1 MDENNFNH
9 GNIKTTNISSE
20 MRTSFLDYSM
30 SVIVARALP
39 DVRDGMKPVHRR
51 ILYAMNDLGIVADKP
66 HKKSARIVGEVIGKY
81 HPHGDTAVYET
92 MVRMAQDFSYRYPLV
107 DGHGNFG
114 SVDGDGAAAMRYTE
128 ARMSK
133 ISMELLRDINKDTVD
148 WMDNYDGEEH
158 EPVVLPC
165 RFPNLLVN
173 GTTGIAVGMAT
184 NIPPHNLG
192 ETIDAVFAIMDNP
205 DITVMELME
214 DYISGPDFPTGGY
227 ILGRAGIKQAYET
240 GRGSIMIRSKVQ
252 VEDMPNGKKQI
263 IVTEIPYVVNK
274 AALVEKIASL
284 VREKLI
290 EGITDL
296 RDESNME
303 GIRIVIE
310 LRKDVQ
316 SDVILNQL
324 YRMTSLQTSF
334 GVNMIVLVDNAPRQL
349 GLKDVL
355 QCYLDHQIDV
365 TVRRTRFELKKAE
378 DRAHILEGLKIALD
392 HIDEIIT
399 LIRNSK
405 DTSIAMNGLM
415 ENFGLSEIQAKAI
428 LDMQFRRLTGLE
440 RQKIEEEY
448 DGLMAQITDLKDILN
463 NHSRVLEIIRTELS
477 EIKEKYNDKRRSEII
492 DAEIDM
498 QDEDLIPQED
508 VVITMTVN
516 GYVKRIPVDT
526 YRLQNRGGKGIKGMS
541 MHEDDIVDQFLTMMT
556 HDYLLMFTNLG
567 KVYRIKGY
575 QVPLASRTS
584 KGIPIVNLLNLDK
597 NEKVLAMVPVERENS
612 PAKFLFFVTAQGI
625 VKRVPIEEFE
635 NIRQSGKI
643 AINLRDGDE
652 LISAKP
658 TTGSSQILIAAAN
671 GQAIRFNETDVR
683 PMGRTATGVKGFN
696 VNGSRVIGMTTDFEG
711 QYILSVTE
719 KGYGKKSKLED
730 YRMTNRGGKGVK
742 TVQVTEKNGPLV
754 FLRAVN
760 GDEDCLIMTNEGIVI
775 RISLEKV
782 SVYSRNTQGV
792 KLISVEDDQ
801 SVSTVAIVYKSEDD
815 EETEEDTENNE
826 FNSELEGETAGVLE
840 AESTVNSESENIA
853 E

>member
-815 EETEEDTENNE
+815 EETEGDTENNE

-840 AESTVNSESENIA
+840 AESTVNSESEDIA

>member
-192 ETIDAVFAIMDNP
+192 ETIDAVFAVMDNP

-240 GRGSIMIRSKVQ
+240 GRGSIMIRSKVK

-284 VREKLI
+284 VREKII

-334 GVNMIVLVDNAPRQL
+334 GVNMIVLVDNAPQQL

-355 QCYLDHQIDV
+355 KCYLDHQIDV

-392 HIDEIIT
+392 HIDAIIS
-399 LIRNSK
+399 LIRSSK

-448 DGLMAQITDLKDILN
+448 DSLMAQITDLKDILN
-463 NHSRVLEIIRTELS
+463 NHSRVLEIIRSELT

-556 HDYLLMFTNLG
+556 HDYLLMFTNQG

-597 NEKVLAMVPVERENS
+597 DEKVLAMVPVERENS

-643 AINLRDGDE
+643 AINLREGDE

-742 TVQVTEKNGPLV
+742 TVQVTDKNGPLV

-792 KLISVEDDQ
+792 KLISVEDNQ
-801 SVSTVAIVYKSEDD
+801 TVSTVAIVYKSEDD
-815 EETEEDTENNE
+815 EETEGDNE
-826 FNSELEGETAGVLE
+826 NSELNQTTDQETDGIQEEDAQTE
-840 AESTVNSESENIA
+840 ENAE
-853 E
+853 

>member
-1 MDENNFNH
+1 MDENFNH
-9 GNIKTTNISSE
+9 GNIKTTNISTE

-81 HPHGDTAVYET
+81 HPHGDMAVYET

-133 ISMELLRDINKDTVD
+133 IAMELLKDIQKETVD
-148 WMDNYDGEEH
+148 WMDNYDGEEK

-192 ETIDAVFAIMDNP
+192 ETIDAVFALMDNP
-205 DITVMELME
+205 DITVVELM
-214 DYISGPDFPTGGY
+214 DVIKGPDFPTGGI

-252 VEDMPNGKKQI
+252 VEEMANGKKQI
-263 IVTEIPYVVNK
+263 IVTEIPYMVNK
-274 AALVEKIASL
+274 SVLVEKIASL
-284 VREKLI
+284 VREKVI
-290 EGITDL
+290 DGITDL
-296 RDESNME
+296 RDESNMN
-303 GIRIVIE
+303 GIRIVME
-310 LRKDVQ
+310 LRRDVQ

-324 YRMTSLQTSF
+324 YRMTSMQTSF
-334 GVNMIVLVDNAPRQL
+334 GVNMIVLVNNAPRQL

-365 TVRRTRFELKKAE
+365 TVRRTRYDLKKAE

-392 HIDEIIT
+392 HIDAIIS
-399 LIRNSK
+399 LIRGSK
-405 DTSIAMNGLM
+405 DTAAAMDGLM
-415 ENFGLSEIQAKAI
+415 EQFGLSEIQARAI
-428 LDMQFRRLTGLE
+428 LEMQFRRLTGLE
-440 RQKIEEEY
+440 RQKIDEEY
-448 DGLMAQITDLKDILN
+448 NGLMVQIADLKDILA
-463 NHSRVLEIIRTELS
+463 NHSRVLEIIRKELT
-477 EIKEKYNDKRRSEII
+477 EIKEKYGDQRRSEIN
-492 DAEIDM
+492 DANLDVE
-498 QDEDLIPQED
+498 DEDLIPQEEI
-508 VVITMTVN
+508 VVTMTVN
-516 GYVKRIPVDT
+516 GYIKRISLDT
-526 YRLQNRGGKGIKGMS
+526 YRTQNRGGKGIKGMS
-541 MHEDDIVDQFLTMMT
+541 MHEDDLIDQFLMMVT
-556 HDYLLMFTNLG
+556 HDYLLLFTNLG

-575 QVPLASRTS
+575 QVPVASRTS
-584 KGIPIVNLLNLDK
+584 KGIPIVNLLQLDK
-597 NEKVLAMVPVERENS
+597 EEKVLAMVPVERENS
-612 PAKFLFFVTAQGI
+612 KARYLFFVTAQGT

-643 AINLRDGDE
+643 AISLREGDS
-652 LISAKP
+652 LVSVKP
-658 TTGSSQILIAAAN
+658 TTGKDQILIAAAN
-671 GQAIRFNETDVR
+671 GQAIRFEESDVR
-683 PMGRTATGVKGFN
+683 PMGRTASGVKGFN
-696 VNGSRVIGMTTDFEG
+696 VNGSHVVGMSTSFEG
-711 QYILSVTE
+711 RYILVVTE
-719 KGYGKKSKLED
+719 KGYGKKSEIED

-742 TVQVTEKNGPLV
+742 TVQITEKNGPLV
-754 FLRAVN
+754 YLRAVN

-775 RISLEKV
+775 RISLKNV
-782 SVYSRNTQGV
+782 SVYGRNTQGV
-792 KLISVEDDQ
+792 KLISLDESQ
-801 SVSTVAIVYKSEDD
+801 TVSTVAVVYKPEEDQD
-815 EETEEDTENNE
+815 EEND
-826 FNSELEGETAGVLE
+826 SSPS
-840 AESTVNSESENIA
+840 AEKDSQA